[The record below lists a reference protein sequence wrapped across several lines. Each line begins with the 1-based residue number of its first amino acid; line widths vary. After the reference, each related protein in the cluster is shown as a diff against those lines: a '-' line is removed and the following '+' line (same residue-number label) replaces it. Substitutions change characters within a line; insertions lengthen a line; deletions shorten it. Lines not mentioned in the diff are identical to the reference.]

1 MNMDDFYIE
10 RIIDG
15 DADAFNYLVNQYTDL
30 AFSIAFRIVKN
41 TEDAE
46 EIVQD
51 SFMKVYKYIKNFR
64 RDSKFSTWLYKIVY
78 NTAITKS
85 NKNLKSSSLSYDDNL
100 EVNNDMVSVA
110 SNIASLKKEEQKKFI
125 NLALDKLNEID
136 SLLLSLYYLSEN
148 TIEEIEEITGFSKSN
163 IKTRMHR
170 ARKKMYEELVLILK
184 NECPTNLL

>member
-1 MNMDDFYIE
+1 MDDFYIE